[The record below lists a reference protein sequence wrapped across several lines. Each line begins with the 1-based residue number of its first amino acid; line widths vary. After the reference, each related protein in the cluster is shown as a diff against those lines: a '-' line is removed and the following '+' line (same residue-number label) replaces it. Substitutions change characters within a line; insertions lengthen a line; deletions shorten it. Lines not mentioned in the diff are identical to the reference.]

1 MEGQEQ
7 VYLQFEAF
15 DFENEDFKNGLEN
28 VYESYL
34 DHVNQNNDGKI
45 NEIVTEIKP
54 EEKQRLEIQAKTF
67 YFCQQTGNILNIEDY
82 EEWKKTRETAEPE
95 YSSNYQELVE
105 LILAGKE
112 IPGIKQIPDTVL
124 EGETTEHKAE
134 VRKKPWEIR
143 KEKEEKA
150 RAEAAAAAAATSTE
164 SEDKEGSENVKDED
178 FGEENTLD
186 EESKIAEV

>member
-1 MEGQEQ
+1 M
-7 VYLQFEAF
+7 
-15 DFENEDFKNGLEN
+15 NKKNGLEN

-82 EEWKKTRETAEPE
+82 EEWKKNRETAEPE

-143 KEKEEKA
+143 KEQEEKA
-150 RAEAAAAAAATSTE
+150 RAEAAADAAATSTSTE
-164 SEDKEGSENVKDED
+164 SGDKEGSENGKDED

>member
-1 MEGQEQ
+1 MNKQ
-7 VYLQFEAF
+7 
-15 DFENEDFKNGLEN
+15 NGLEN

-143 KEKEEKA
+143 KEQEEKA
-150 RAEAAAAAAATSTE
+150 RAEAAAAAVSDADAE
-164 SEDKEGSENVKDED
+164 GKEESENVKDED